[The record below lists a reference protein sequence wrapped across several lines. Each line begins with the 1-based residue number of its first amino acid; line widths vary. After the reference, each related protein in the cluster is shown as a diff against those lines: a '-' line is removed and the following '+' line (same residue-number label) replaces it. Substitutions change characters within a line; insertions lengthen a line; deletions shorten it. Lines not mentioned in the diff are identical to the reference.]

1 MNHIEKIAIA
11 IRIRKAVVIGSG
23 IMGDGGAAAE
33 VMARNPRPKWK
44 AA

>member
-23 IMGDGGAAAE
+23 IMRGGGAE